1 MSNSFCNNHMPA
13 YLALEPPEVLDALPD
28 IEGGQNNLVPVA
40 ALASAVRVLIPQ
52 WGNASPH
59 LDKFDEVELM
69 WRGGKVD
76 ALKVTGQTSD
86 AERTLLIPSY
96 VLTNGV
102 HQLFYRFKAWNEI
115 DFQNVPPIEVT
126 IDTIAPILNAGN
138 TQLLFPAEIIE
149 DGVTAGYLEREENHD
164 QVTSEVPPYIAPM
177 PGDIIRWYLSD
188 SQSDEHYVDE
198 LTLNIDTAVDP
209 LPALVY
215 EGQVFR
221 DSGDGRRYAHYQI
234 QDRAGNLSLA
244 SQRIELLVEVS
255 PIPRDLPFPKV
266 TQASGSGSISKLDP
280 FNAGQ
285 GITVEIPASV
295 VLYEGEEVRVSW
307 GVAGKVGYF
316 LGEFSSVPADRKL
329 NVGKDYVPQHM
340 GKSITVKYEVKTVT
354 GKVLPSERLT
364 VDMGMIP
371 RDSMQYG
378 YCDVTQ
384 VSASRFPDAGLVV
397 RLLTRW
403 FLIMPGQYVNI
414 YGRGVSATPG
424 LADITF
430 PILTDFEVTQQWID
444 EEYITDLIVKA
455 DIMPFKVPSEL
466 TIITRFSFDGKET
479 WTTEEGSPRSKLQLI
494 T

>member
-1 MSNSFCNNHMPA
+1 MPTVPIIALLPPPTTEPAPLDNIDGGKEINLLPRAAWSDPFNPLKVRFDPWENSKPSEDEPEHIQIFLGTVEVGKKVWKAPIDANDLFVPIGADKLLQGEHELNYVVTIWSQTSQDSETFTITVDKEAP
-13 YLALEPPEVLDALPD
+13 LLNSSSTLIFPPEVSPPKGITADYLDDPLNDDRVLATLPDYTGKKVGDVITWYWGISDSDFEQVGTLTLAIDDINGALP
-28 IEGGQNNLVPVA
+28 QLT
-40 ALASAVRVLIPQ
+40 
-52 WGNASPH
+52 
-59 LDKFDEVELM
+59 F
-69 WRGGKVD
+69 
-76 ALKVTGQTSD
+76 TGD
-86 AERTLLIPSY
+86 MI
-96 VLTNGV
+96 
-102 HQLFYRFKAWNEI
+102 
-115 DFQNVPPIEVT
+115 
-126 IDTIAPILNAGN
+126 
-138 TQLLFPAEIIE
+138 
-149 DGVTAGYLEREENHD
+149 
-164 QVTSEVPPYIAPM
+164 
-177 PGDIIRWYLSD
+177 
-188 SQSDEHYVDE
+188 
-198 LTLNIDTAVDP
+198 
-209 LPALVY
+209 
-215 EGQVFR
+215 R
-221 DSGDGRRYAHYQI
+221 DSGDGSRYAHYQI

-285 GITVEIPASV
+285 GITVEVPASV

-316 LGEFSSVPADRKL
+316 LGVFSSIPADRKL
-329 NVGKDYVPQHM
+329 NVSKEYVPQHM
-340 GKSITVKYEVKTVT
+340 GKSITVKYEVKTVV
-354 GKVLPSERLT
+354 GRVLTSEALT
-364 VDMGMIP
+364 VDMSMMP
-371 RDSMQYG
+371 RDSMQHG

-430 PILTDFEVTQQWID
+430 PIVTDFEITQEWID
-444 EEYITDLIVKA
+444 EEFIFDLIVKA
-455 DIMPFKVPSEL
+455 DITPFKVPSEI